1 MRMRTLSFLL
11 ALVMVM
17 GVFTTLV
24 PVSVSAADGGTGKL
38 RITSHSDDDVVYG
51 NEDVTITWK
60 SVSGACY
67 YHLTIKD
74 TITGEKLFDD
84 DVYGTSMTIE
94 ANTAFLVKGRTYK
107 IYACAMDANGKVSM
121 VQADTAAMNYLSA
134 QLIAGAQEQLRS
146 ADAQTLEVPLGSLL
160 GGQILSQTGPNI
172 VLKVKPIGSVKMDFE
187 TTFEQMGI
195 NQVRYQVSLMVESDA
210 RLLVP
215 FSGEKISVS
224 YRLPISETV
233 IVGDVPDTYVFV
245 PENEILDAI

>member
-1 MRMRTLSFLL
+1 MFKQNYSRNRQQMKRFFILVFAAIFLIYGILFTEKVLKPNMLSVAEIRAKAQLTQIINTTVRERLL
-11 ALVMVM
+11 EDM
-17 GVFTTLV
+17 
-24 PVSVSAADGGTGKL
+24 SSAEL
-38 RITSHSDDDVVYG
+38 LDV
-51 NEDVTITWK
+51 I
-60 SVSGACY
+60 
-67 YHLTIKD
+67 
-74 TITGEKLFDD
+74 
-84 DVYGTSMTIE
+84 
-94 ANTAFLVKGRTYK
+94 
-107 IYACAMDANGKVSM
+107 MDANGKVSM

-134 QLIAGAQEQLRS
+134 QLIAGAQEQMRS

-195 NQVRYQVSLMVESDA
+195 NQVRYQVSLLVESDA